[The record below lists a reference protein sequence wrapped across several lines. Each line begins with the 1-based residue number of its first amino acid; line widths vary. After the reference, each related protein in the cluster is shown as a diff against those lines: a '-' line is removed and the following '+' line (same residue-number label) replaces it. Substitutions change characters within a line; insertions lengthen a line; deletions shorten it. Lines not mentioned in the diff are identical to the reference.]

1 MAHPRD
7 STPGRGDGDAYG
19 AVIGG
24 SVQGFGVY
32 GDDELGL
39 PAASIPLDQQQR
51 GSNLWQHHQPAF
63 RQQQHSDQRE
73 QQYYDQRNSGST
85 VDERHAPRSASTGA
99 RDYHQIHGR
108 SRDTY
113 EHTERQRR
121 DLRTGRP
128 PTQEGF
134 REQLRRQSTNTVALS
149 SRGQRPPSADSV
161 AAAGAAASRRMSKE
175 LVSPTL
181 SSSTVV
187 SPKAGDGELPVP
199 HTIAMAE
206 LGEISDLLHHDTKE
220 TVLLSRKRRLLLTKT
235 FFGDDISK
243 TEAPPPLEKLL
254 KNSVWK

>member
-1 MAHPRD
+1 M
-7 STPGRGDGDAYG
+7 ST
-19 AVIGG
+19 
-24 SVQGFGVY
+24 
-32 GDDELGL
+32 
-39 PAASIPLDQQQR
+39 
-51 GSNLWQHHQPAF
+51 
-63 RQQQHSDQRE
+63 
-73 QQYYDQRNSGST
+73 
-85 VDERHAPRSASTGA
+85 
-99 RDYHQIHGR
+99 
-108 SRDTY
+108 
-113 EHTERQRR
+113 
-121 DLRTGRP
+121 
-128 PTQEGF
+128 
-134 REQLRRQSTNTVALS
+134 
-149 SRGQRPPSADSV
+149 
-161 AAAGAAASRRMSKE
+161 E